1 VTYSLSIKGVRA
13 DNPTQ
18 PQNTTVSDAYAL
30 AGGQQLAMADGIAF
44 LCKGPDGVERYYV
57 IDASR
62 YVVGQPPVLIPLGP

>member
-1 VTYSLSIKGVRA
+1 MTYSVNAKGVRA

-18 PQNTTVSDAYAL
+18 PQNVTLSDGNTTV
-30 AGGQQLAMADGIAF
+30 GQQQANTSDNVAF

-62 YVVGQPPVLIPLGP
+62 YVAGQPPVLIPVV